1 MKKIL
6 ALILALMMV
15 LALAACGAG
24 GDAPAPDGGE
34 PAPTDTAEPT
44 GEPTDAE
51 DDWAYIQD
59 KGTLVIGYTDYA
71 PMNYFN
77 DEGTLIGFDT
87 EFAEAV
93 CEQLGITPEFV
104 EIDWD
109 TKEIEL
115 NNKNIDCIWNG
126 FTITPEREENLD
138 FTVPYMNNK
147 QVVVVRAADAETY
160 TDVASLAS
168 ANLVAEIASAG
179 ETAILDNEELAGANY
194 VPVQKQTS
202 ALMEVKAGTADAA
215 VLDYTLA
222 TAMVGEGT
230 SYEDLV
236 MLDGV
241 VLVDEEYGIG
251 FREGSTIVPE
261 VNAII
266 EQFNADGTMTAIA
279 TTYGLENSVI
289 A

>member
-1 MKKIL
+1 M
-6 ALILALMMV
+6 
-15 LALAACGAG
+15 
-24 GDAPAPDGGE
+24 
-34 PAPTDTAEPT
+34 
-44 GEPTDAE
+44 
-51 DDWAYIQD
+51 
-59 KGTLVIGYTDYA
+59 
-71 PMNYFN
+71 
-77 DEGTLIGFDT
+77 
-87 EFAEAV
+87 
-93 CEQLGITPEFV
+93 TPEFV

-147 QVVVVRAADAETY
+147 QVVVIRAADAETY

-179 ETAILDNEELAGANY
+179 ETAILDNEELANANY
-194 VPVQKQTS
+194 VPVQKQTA

-222 TAMVGEGT
+222 TAMTGEGT
-230 SYEDLV
+230 SYEDLI

-251 FREGSTIVPE
+251 FREGSTIVPVINE
-261 VNAII
+261 II
-266 EQFNADGTMTAIA
+266 AQFNTDGTMTAIA